1 MRALFFTVVFAAGL
15 GGLYLVVPWFAKS
28 ILRRRLLVRARRTG
42 GVCLTFD
49 DGPEPRSTPRIL
61 QLLEEAGAK
70 ATFFLLG
77 RQAEQYPE
85 LVRQIVAAGSEV
97 GEHGQG
103 HRHAWKTGPLAY
115 WRDLQQGRRSVAKAL
130 GVGRYKV
137 RVYRPA
143 FGEMNLLTLLYLALE
158 RRRLVMWDV
167 NPRDFE
173 QTSGADVAA
182 RVINLL
188 EPGSIILF
196 HDGRADAPGDP
207 EVTVEAVR
215 QVLTEAQRRGLRL
228 VTASEAMGS
237 P

>member
-1 MRALFFTVVFAAGL
+1 MRALFLTAVLAAAL
-15 GGLYLVVPWFAKS
+15 AGLYLVVPWFAKS
-28 ILRRRLLVRARRTG
+28 FLRRRLLARVRRTG

-61 QLLEEAGAK
+61 RLLEDAGAK

-77 RQAEQYPE
+77 QQVERYPE

-115 WRDLQQGRRSVAKAL
+115 WRDLQQGRRSVAEAL
-130 GVGRYKV
+130 GASEV

-143 FGEMNLLTLLYLALE
+143 FGEMNLLTLMYLALG
-158 RRRLVMWDV
+158 RRQLVMWNV

-173 QTSGADVAA
+173 QESGAEVAA
-182 RVINLL
+182 RVIKLL

-215 QVLTEAQRRGLRL
+215 LVLAEARRRGLRL
-228 VTASEAMGS
+228 VTASEAMKSG
-237 P
+237 